1 MNKQYER
8 KRQIE
13 REAAAAKKAAGLR
26 YFGERAKIED
36 IEARLAEIPYDTR
49 DLTARIFGD
58 PLPGR
63 SALDRMGG
71 RPA

>member
-1 MNKQYER
+1 MNYHDR
-8 KRQIE
+8 RNRAIE
-13 REAAAAKKAAGLR
+13 REAAAAKRAAGLR
-26 YFGERAKIED
+26 YFGERVQRED
-36 IEARLAEIPYDTR
+36 IEARMAEIPYDTR